1 MGIFRGQKG
10 IFCGTFGIFAVVLWY
25 CRKNQRD
32 RTELIMNN
40 LIDLGNAYLEVKI
53 IEEIICLVIF
63 LVVVGVFTYI
73 WIKDVRDKRKFKNR
87 IIEQEREFNKA
98 RKKFD
103 K

>member
-1 MGIFRGQKG
+1 
-10 IFCGTFGIFAVVLWY
+10 
-25 CRKNQRD
+25 
-32 RTELIMNN
+32 MNN
-40 LIDLGNAYLEVKI
+40 LINLGNAYLEVKI